1 MKLSSIKKGM
11 VVTDTDMYTEE
22 SGLKWLGTIQSK
34 TKTHVFVQEKIRGG
48 FLVRYT
54 NKQAEKYLKKHN

>member
-1 MKLSSIKKGM
+1 M

-22 SGLKWLGTIQSK
+22 SGMKWVGTIESK
-34 TKTHVFVQEKIRGG
+34 TKTHVFVRENLRDGL
-48 FLVRYT
+48 LVRYT

>member
-1 MKLSSIKKGM
+1 M